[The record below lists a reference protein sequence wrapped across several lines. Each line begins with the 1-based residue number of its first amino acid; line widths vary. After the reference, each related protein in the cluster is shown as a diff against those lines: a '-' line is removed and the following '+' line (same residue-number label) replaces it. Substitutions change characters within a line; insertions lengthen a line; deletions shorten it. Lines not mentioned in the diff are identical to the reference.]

1 MLSGGG
7 EKMSVPITPEVWET
21 IEKILRRGDTVEL
34 KRENGRLVIVEIT
47 RKVKTKTSIN
57 G

>member
-1 MLSGGG
+1 
-7 EKMSVPITPEVWET
+7 MSVPITPEIWET
-21 IEKILRRGDTVEL
+21 IEKILRRSDTVEL

>member
-1 MLSGGG
+1 
-7 EKMSVPITPEVWET
+7 MSIPITPEIWET